1 MLNQHQRG
9 FTLLE
14 LLVVITLMGLV
25 ATAGLAMVNSLSE
38 RERTDIPHDLTKSK
52 LAQIRYAMIGDSSL
66 SLNNSPMLSGYVADM
81 GRLPAN
87 INELI
92 ELGIQPAW
100 APIALSA
107 VTTGATGEV
116 WGGWRGPYLTS
127 MPEDAIRTF
136 RDGWGNKN
144 VLASINPT
152 ATGAEIE
159 AEDNRNFG
167 WVVGLSPVTVPVC
180 TTVPDCTE
188 ITVQSLGADGLVGG
202 NAFDAD
208 YPATGLN
215 LVRAN
220 EWQQTSTITFDISFN
235 KKPTCTPL
243 PCTITDLELRIYNF
257 EDDVIVDG
265 TGTPANAP
273 KDSVVIR
280 SSNPHSVDPN
290 YPALDPAYPII
301 TFSLDDTT
309 ISPVPVTIT
318 ETFPMGRYAA
328 VVWCT
333 AGNKVYNGDC
343 TGSTPKQPYYFT
355 MLNSTSKITI
365 PWNIPQ
371 EHPLNA
377 FK

>member
-1 MLNQHQRG
+1 MSAVPILRANNAG

-81 GRLPAN
+81 GRLPVN

-92 ELGIQPAW
+92 ELGNQPAW
-100 APIALSA
+100 APIALSD
-107 VTTGATGEV
+107 VTPGATGEV

-136 RDGWGNKN
+136 RDGWGTTTDPAK
-144 VLASINPT
+144 P
-152 ATGAEIE
+152 
-159 AEDNRNFG
+159 DDFG
-167 WVVGLSPVTVPVC
+167 WVVGLSPVTVPAC
-180 TTVPDCTE
+180 NTVPDCTE

-215 LVRAN
+215 LVGAN
-220 EWQQTSTITFDISFN
+220 EWQQTSSITFDISFN
-235 KKPTCTPL
+235 KSPTCTPL
-243 PCTITDLELRIYNF
+243 PCTPPTITGLELRIYNF
-257 EDDVIVDG
+257 EDDAIVDG

-273 KDSVVIR
+273 KDSIVFR
-280 SSNPHSVDPN
+280 SSNPNAINTSDPVDTFD
-290 YPALDPAYPII
+290 LDGV
-301 TFSLDDTT
+301 TNTES
-309 ISPVPVTIT
+309 VTIT

-328 VVWCT
+328 VVWCS
-333 AGNKVYNGDC
+333 AQNKVYNGDC
-343 TGSTPKQPYYFT
+343 TGSTSKQPYYFT
-355 MLNSTSKITI
+355 MLNSTSNITI
-365 PWNIPQ
+365 HWNI
-371 EHPLNA
+371 H
-377 FK
+377 

>member
-1 MLNQHQRG
+1 MSAVPIIRSNKRG

-52 LAQIRYAMIGDSSL
+52 LAQIRYAMIGDISL
-66 SLNNSPMLSGYVADM
+66 NLNNSPMLSGYVADM

-92 ELGIQPAW
+92 ELGVQPAW
-100 APIALSA
+100 TSIALSG
-107 VTTGATGEV
+107 VTAGAIGEV
-116 WGGWRGPYLTS
+116 WGGWRGPYLTGT
-127 MPEDAIRTF
+127 PEGAIRTF
-136 RDGWGNKN
+136 RDGWGT
-144 VLASINPT
+144 PT
-152 ATGAEIE
+152 DPAKP
-159 AEDNRNFG
+159 DDFG
-167 WVVGLSPVTVPVC
+167 WVVGLSPVTVPAC
-180 TTVPDCTE
+180 TTVPDCTD
-188 ITVQSLGADGLVGG
+188 ITVQSLGANGLPGG
-202 NAFDAD
+202 AAFDAD

-215 LVRAN
+215 LVSAN

-243 PCTITDLELRIYNF
+243 PCTITGLELRIYNF

-273 KDSVVIR
+273 KDSVVMR
-280 SSNPHSVDPN
+280 SGTP
-290 YPALDPAYPII
+290 

-309 ISPVPVTIT
+309 ISPVSVTIT
-318 ETFPMGRYAA
+318 DTFPMGRYAA
-328 VVWCT
+328 VVWCS
-333 AGNKVYNGDC
+333 NDVVYDGDC
-343 TGSTPKQPYYFT
+343 TGSPQKQPYYFT

-365 PWNIPQ
+365 PWNIP
-371 EHPLNA
+371 
-377 FK
+377 